1 MTEAFESTDVAL
13 LMNVPDGY
21 NAVAVGFRRRKV
33 VVIEEENHGA
43 VAATSQGDELPEAYH
58 GVIGIGTSQV

>member
-13 LMNVPDGY
+13 LMN
-21 NAVAVGFRRRKV
+21 AVAVGFRRRKV
-33 VVIEEENHGA
+33 VGIEEENHSA